1 MLVSSSHQELLRCL
15 FLFLPLHRITCSS
28 AQTNIKHPSW
38 FMTKDCLDV
47 FASSERMKRFVKFFQ
62 DEQCFVRSD
71 EDAAEYGFVRCRW
84 SVLLEGIEACLT
96 VSARKPEECPPAE
109 RTKLFS
115 RCMTWTDFYTTG
127 EEIKAAAAGALALA
141 DLRMTTLARCLRM
154 YRLADVDDA

>member
-1 MLVSSSHQELLRCL
+1 ME
-15 FLFLPLHRITCSS
+15 
-28 AQTNIKHPSW
+28 
-38 FMTKDCLDV
+38 
-47 FASSERMKRFVKFFQ
+47 
-62 DEQCFVRSD
+62 
-71 EDAAEYGFVRCRW
+71 GF
-84 SVLLEGIEACLT
+84 EAFLT

-115 RCMTWTDFYTTG
+115 RCTDFYMTG